1 MVRLETGV
9 KDIKMEED
17 TKKRLIAY
25 YELFS
30 SPNGKKV
37 LEDLEEQYQMKSS
50 VVSNDPY
57 GTIFNEGCR
66 FIYLLIRENMKNG
79 ENIKKGNNL

>member
-1 MVRLETGV
+1 
-9 KDIKMEED
+9 MED
-17 TKKRLIAY
+17 KTKEKLIAY
-25 YELFS
+25 YELFK

-37 LEDLEEQYQMKSS
+37 LEDLEEQYQLKSS
-50 VVSNDPY
+50 VVQNDPH
-57 GTIFNEGCR
+57 GTYFQEGCR

>member
-1 MVRLETGV
+1 
-9 KDIKMEED
+9 MEEK
-17 TKKRLIAY
+17 TKERLIAY
-25 YELFS
+25 YELFN

-37 LEDLEEQYQMKSS
+37 LEDLEETYQMKSS

-57 GTIFNEGCR
+57 GTFFQEGCR

-79 ENIKKGNNL
+79 EKLKKEK